1 MNIRKISVGPDY
13 KSGAMH
19 YLVGQDVLNGSY
31 DYKSGAMH
39 YLVGQDIL
47 GGSHKI
53 HLIQQKKE
61 TGSIIVWIEKG
72 DEVFMWKEFNSTMP
86 ISIEYNI
93 NF

>member
-1 MNIRKISVGPDY
+1 MDIRKISVGPDY

-31 DYKSGAMH
+31 
-39 YLVGQDIL
+39 
-47 GGSHKI
+47 KI
-53 HLIQQKKE
+53 HLIQFDEMKK
-61 TGSIIVWIEKG
+61 SFKIWIIKSN
-72 DEVFMWKEFNSTMP
+72 EVVLWKEFTSPIP

>member
-1 MNIRKISVGPDY
+1 MDIRKISVGPDY

-19 YLVGQDVLNGSY
+19 YIVGQE
-31 DYKSGAMH
+31 
-39 YLVGQDIL
+39 IL

-53 HLIQQKKE
+53 HLIKYNQEKK
-61 TGSIIVWIEKG
+61 SILIWIEKEE
-72 DEVFMWKEFNSTMP
+72 EVYLWKEFNATMP